1 MSDWRAR
8 LTTVHTATRRVG
20 RRVFGDRYGLVLFL
34 ATLCF
39 VTLTWRAGV
48 FINDNFTL
56 VRGLE
61 ALSHGRVWLDT
72 AGPDSFVAPGTNVR
86 DGYVYG
92 RNYGQLVISL
102 PALWALQA
110 VDAMVDLH
118 VALVASWHL
127 LALALVVQLSKLVD
141 RDQPLLYGGTGLVV
155 VSFLTNAALIR
166 TFTYASLSLLALQLT
181 SAVATGLV
189 AVFCYRLLE
198 RRHGTR
204 VGLFAGAAVVAAT
217 PVGFWATIPKRHVFS
232 ALLLVAVLY
241 AFARSRDADAAP
253 AVPGLGPVPVY
264 RAGAYAL
271 VGLFTTIHAA
281 EALFAFFALVV
292 VDIPTAPS
300 NDRRTLG
307 MVAGVFAL
315 SLVPLLVTNSL
326 VTGELLRPPRAMGE
340 RGLTAPAQENLT
352 SGGGGGSGGSGGG
365 TSGGGTGSD
374 GGTSGTIGRQL
385 EEFIIGLGAGPVG
398 VIVGQILQIS
408 TDSLAE
414 FTNLETISR
423 TYVFSSVD
431 GISQD
436 TQFVGINLSLLE
448 AGPVLGAAVG
458 AVVGSLTGGFARL
471 RQSLDATDALAVL
484 FGVGF
489 VLIYNSRLPLNTQ
502 VTVRYILVLY
512 PLGVVLLARA
522 AATRRLLET
531 QRSPL
536 LWSYGAGVALGGQ
549 LLLAYFV
556 VGQYAVGEAARVH
569 ALLGVGLGV
578 VAAMTTVASTVDR
591 RVEPVAAAALGL
603 AAAAGTV
610 FLVLT
615 GLVHFA
621 FIGEYVLPVVGAV
634 SDMLAAAT

>member
-1 MSDWRAR
+1 I
-8 LTTVHTATRRVG
+8 V
-20 RRVFGDRYGLVLFL
+20 
-34 ATLCF
+34 
-39 VTLTWRAGV
+39 
-48 FINDNFTL
+48 
-56 VRGLE
+56 
-61 ALSHGRVWLDT
+61 
-72 AGPDSFVAPGTNVR
+72 
-86 DGYVYG
+86 
-92 RNYGQLVISL
+92 
-102 PALWALQA
+102 
-110 VDAMVDLH
+110 
-118 VALVASWHL
+118 
-127 LALALVVQLSKLVD
+127 LAL
-141 RDQPLLYGGTGLVV
+141 
-155 VSFLTNAALIR
+155 
-166 TFTYASLSLLALQLT
+166 
-181 SAVATGLV
+181 
-189 AVFCYRLLE
+189 
-198 RRHGTR
+198 
-204 VGLFAGAAVVAAT
+204 

-253 AVPGLGPVPVY
+253 TVPGLGPVPLY

-315 SLVPLLVTNSL
+315 SLVPLLITNSL

-352 SGGGGGSGGSGGG
+352 SGGG
-365 TSGGGTGSD
+365 TGSD
-374 GGTSGTIGRQL
+374 GGGSGTLGSQL
-385 EEFIIGLGAGPVG
+385 EEFIVGLGAGPVG

-414 FTNLETISR
+414 FTNLEAISR
-423 TYVFSSVD
+423 TYVSSSVD
-431 GISQD
+431 GISQG

-512 PLGVVLLARA
+512 PLGVVLLTRA

-536 LWSYGAGVALGGQ
+536 LWSYGASVALGSQ

-556 VGQYAVGEAARVH
+556 IGQYAVGEAARVH
-569 ALLGVGLGV
+569 ALLGFGLGV
-578 VAAMTTVASTVDR
+578 VAAITTVASVADR
-591 RVEPVAAAALGL
+591 RVEPVAAVALGL

-610 FLVLT
+610 LFLLA
-615 GLVHFA
+615 GFVHFA
-621 FIGEYVLPVVGAV
+621 FIGEFVLPVVGAV

>member
-1 MSDWRAR
+1 M
-8 LTTVHTATRRVG
+8 RRVG
-20 RRVFGDRYGLVLFL
+20 RRAFGDRFGLVLFL

-48 FINDNFTL
+48 FITDNFTL

-61 ALSHGRVWLDT
+61 ALSHGRLWLDT

-92 RNYGQLVISL
+92 RNYGQLVVSL

-110 VDAMVDLH
+110 VDSVVNLH
-118 VALVASWHL
+118 VALVAGWHL
-127 LALALVVQLSKLVD
+127 LALALVVQASKLVD
-141 RDQPLLYGGTGLVV
+141 RDRPLLYGGTGLVV
-155 VSFLTNAALIR
+155 ASFLANAALVR
-166 TFTYASLSLLALQLT
+166 TFTDASLALLALQLT
-181 SAVATGLV
+181 SAVAAGLV

-204 VGLFAGAAVVAAT
+204 VGLFAGAAVAAAT

-232 ALLLVAVLY
+232 ALVLVTVLY

-253 AVPGLGPVPVY
+253 TVPGLGPVPVY

-326 VTGELLRPPRAMGE
+326 VTGEMLRPPRAMGD
-340 RGLTAPAQENLT
+340 RGIAAPAQENLT
-352 SGGGGGSGGSGGG
+352 GGGSGGSGGG
-365 TSGGGTGSD
+365 GGTGSSGSSD
-374 GGTSGTIGRQL
+374 GGGGGGGSIGGQI
-385 EEFIIGLGAGPVG
+385 EEFVVGLGAGPVG
-398 VIVGQILQIS
+398 VIVSQILDLS
-408 TDSLAE
+408 VSSVSE
-414 FTNLETISR
+414 FTSVESVFR

-436 TQFVGINLSLLE
+436 ARFVGVNLSLLE

-458 AVVGSLTGGFARL
+458 AVVGGLTGGFTRL
-471 RQSLDATDALAVL
+471 RRSLDATDALTVL

-502 VTVRYILVLY
+502 VTVRYLLVLY

-522 AATRRLLET
+522 ATTRRLLET

-536 LWSYGAGVALGGQ
+536 LWSYAVGVALGSQ

-569 ALLGVGLGV
+569 ALLGFGLGV
-578 VAAMTTVASTVDR
+578 VAATATVASVADR
-591 RVEPVAAAALGL
+591 RVEPVAAVALGL

-610 FLVLT
+610 FLLLT
-615 GLVHFA
+615 GFAHFA
-621 FIGEYVLPVVGAV
+621 FVGEYVLPVVGAV
-634 SDMLAAAT
+634 SDTLAAAT